1 MISNIGQHSRM
12 MYVTVGIIGHY
23 DNTYNEF
30 TYNDFNYN
38 DNNAYNTQYQ
48 VTLLITDFTY
58 NWFYL

>member
-1 MISNIGQHSRM
+1 M
-12 MYVTVGIIGHY
+12 MYVTVGII

-48 VTLLITDFTY
+48 VTLLITD
-58 NWFYL
+58 YL